1 MTNNQINNSEK
12 MIKYFNEILKN
23 IEFEDKEINEK
34 KEEIINKCNIL
45 EEKNNKESD
54 QIISN

>member
-12 MIKYFNEILKN
+12 MIKCFGEILKN

-34 KEEIINKCNIL
+34 KEKIINKCNIVD
-45 EEKNNKESD
+45 EKNNKEND
-54 QIISN
+54 